1 MSDDES
7 RRKEIVRRTF
17 LGLEEDLDDLRDELG
32 RQFEDYETRLERLTG
47 ALPPW
52 LEMHPASLRTL
63 FSFEFAEGAARLGP
77 RAVAMSAAHVEK
89 SILELREVEDKETL
103 DEAREEVIALL
114 GDLESTAR
122 ECALDADS
130 QLGELL
136 DSILIELEDQREADE
151 STLRELVTSGDLE
164 KGRQARKEIAELWEE
179 QRNRA
184 RELKAAWEPIEALVF
199 EGVDLTVS
207 GIEELR
213 SLLHRTVE
221 GLGGTPTDR
230 IGIALADD
238 VARVTLQL
246 QPEVATEEWE
256 RDEESDDGGP
266 AQVELPM
273 WGATDPGDVGPTDK
287 IDLSSLV
294 ATDSTEVSKPAE
306 LEEILSAESSE
317 LSESSDT
324 AESPD
329 QEQDLADNE
338 SEPEDES
345 EPDVSESEPDDSPDI
360 AEPEDLA
367 DNESEPEEESS
378 ATSELNDDLAD
389 NESEPLLD
397 HETLDTVESE
407 RVPPLAAAPA
417 SESSELAM
425 AADFQ
430 TEETHGHAM
439 RVVEEWRPVAL
450 VERALVLL
458 PLVLFVA
465 VVSVSAIPRLSGV
478 EPAFDIYVDF
488 PWVFPWAFMS
498 VATLTFILLVV
509 RHWRMRWNGGPE
521 LVQWN
526 ENEQEVEV
534 VVDRQGVR
542 VGEVRYPRKQL
553 SAHVYRWESKPDG
566 TFGWAIRLE
575 PRTSAAVTMVAPER
589 NYTRWD
595 QSDLRIEEV
604 DPSSW
609 QTTQTVVDGLRA
621 RLGIS

>member
-47 ALPPW
+47 ALPTW
-52 LEMHPASLRTL
+52 LEMHPASLRVL

-89 SILELREVEDKETL
+89 SILELRDVEDKESL
-103 DEAREEVIALL
+103 DLARDEVIGLL
-114 GDLESTAR
+114 ADLEASAR

-164 KGRQARKEIAELWEE
+164 KGRQARREIAELWEE
-179 QRNRA
+179 QRVRA
-184 RELKAAWEPIEALVF
+184 HELKTAWEPIEALVF
-199 EGVDLTVS
+199 EGVDLTIS

-230 IGIALADD
+230 IVIALADD

-246 QPEVATEEWE
+246 QPEVSTEEWE
-256 RDEESDDGGP
+256 RSDEDDGGP

-273 WGATDPGDVGPTDK
+273 WGATDPGDIGPTDK

-294 ATDSTEVSKPAE
+294 AGDAPDVGAKVD
-306 LEEILSAESSE
+306 
-317 LSESSDT
+317 ESSDFGEESGVGEERE
-324 AESPD
+324 AET
-329 QEQDLADNE
+329 EH
-338 SEPEDES
+338 
-345 EPDVSESEPDDSPDI
+345 VSESEDVSQPKVSESRPDDLATTSEPDDAPI
-360 AEPEDLA
+360 DSTSEPEPE
-367 DNESEPEEESS
+367 ESEPAEDSVPDQEI
-378 ATSELNDDLAD
+378 
-389 NESEPLLD
+389 
-397 HETLDTVESE
+397 LDTVESE
-407 RVPPLAAAPA
+407 RVPPLAAEPA
-417 SESSELAM
+417 SESNELAM
-425 AADFQ
+425 SADFQ
-430 TEETHGHAM
+430 TEETHGRAM
-439 RVVEEWRPVAL
+439 RVVEEWRPVAIL
-450 VERALVLL
+450 ERALVLL
-458 PLVLFVA
+458 PLVVFVA
-465 VVSVSAIPRLSGV
+465 AVSVSAVPRLSGV
-478 EPAFDIYVDF
+478 EPTFDVYVNY
-488 PWVFPWAFMS
+488 PWIFPWAFMG

-509 RHWRMRWNGGPE
+509 RHWRMRWNDGPE

-534 VVDRQGVR
+534 VVDRQGVK

-595 QSDLRIEEV
+595 QSDLRIEDV

>member
-32 RQFEDYETRLERLTG
+32 RQFEDYETRLDRLTG

-103 DEAREEVIALL
+103 DLAREEVIALL
-114 GDLESTAR
+114 LDLESSAR
-122 ECALDADS
+122 ECALDADA

-179 QRNRA
+179 QRVRA
-184 RELKAAWEPIEALVF
+184 RELKDAWEPIEALVF
-199 EGVDLTVS
+199 EGVDLTIA

-230 IGIALADD
+230 IVVALADD

-246 QPEVATEEWE
+246 QPEIATEEWE
-256 RDEESDDGGP
+256 RGEGSADGIP
-266 AQVELPM
+266 EQVELPM

-294 ATDSTEVSKPAE
+294 AADSPREVDEVSTQ
-306 LEEILSAESSE
+306 
-317 LSESSDT
+317 ESSDPHH
-324 AESPD
+324 E
-329 QEQDLADNE
+329 LADNA
-338 SEPEDES
+338 SEPEDAAESPLNDLAATHQPHDEPAEAEAEDRSDES
-345 EPDVSESEPDDSPDI
+345 EPNDESSDLDSEPIS
-360 AEPEDLA
+360 
-367 DNESEPEEESS
+367 
-378 ATSELNDDLAD
+378 
-389 NESEPLLD
+389 D
-397 HETLDTVESE
+397 HETLDTVESD
-407 RVPPLAAAPA
+407 RAPSLASAPA
-417 SESSELAM
+417 SESNELAM

-430 TEETHGHAM
+430 TEETHGRAM

-450 VERALVLL
+450 MERGLVLS
-458 PLVLFVA
+458 PLLLFVVA
-465 VVSVSAIPRLSGV
+465 VSVSALPRLSGV
-478 EPAFDIYVDF
+478 QPAFDIYVNY
-488 PWVFPWAFMS
+488 PWVFPWAFLS

-575 PRTSAAVTMVAPER
+575 PRTSAALTMVAPER

-595 QSDLRIEEV
+595 QSDLKIEEV

-621 RLGIS
+621 RLSIS

>member
-32 RQFEDYETRLERLTG
+32 RQFEDYETRLEKLTG

-52 LEMHPASLRTL
+52 LEMHPASLRVL
-63 FSFEFAEGAARLGP
+63 FSFEFADGAARLGP

-89 SILELREVEDKETL
+89 SILELRDVEEKETL
-103 DEAREEVIALL
+103 DLAREEVIALL
-114 GDLESTAR
+114 AELESSAR

-151 STLRELVTSGDLE
+151 STLRDLVTSGDLE
-164 KGRQARKEIAELWEE
+164 KGRQARREIAELWEE
-179 QRNRA
+179 QRVRA
-184 RELKAAWEPIEALVF
+184 LELKSAWEPIEALVF
-199 EGVDLTVS
+199 EGVDLTIS

-230 IGIALADD
+230 MVIALAED

-256 RDEESDDGGP
+256 RDEEDLGGP
-266 AQVELPM
+266 AQVELPI
-273 WGATDPGDVGPTDK
+273 WGSTDPGDIGPTDK

-294 ATDSTEVSKPAE
+294 ATDSPKTPEADERATPASSEVDDALDVE
-306 LEEILSAESSE
+306 ESSE
-317 LSESSDT
+317 
-324 AESPD
+324 
-329 QEQDLADNE
+329 QEQGDDDL
-338 SEPEDES
+338 EPEDQSELEDIS
-345 EPDVSESEPDDSPDI
+345 EPQVSEARSDDSADLEAKDEPADLAPEPDAEDTSDTSEPIDELSDLDS
-360 AEPEDLA
+360 
-367 DNESEPEEESS
+367 ESNP
-378 ATSELNDDLAD
+378 
-389 NESEPLLD
+389 
-397 HETLDTVESE
+397 ETLDTIESE
-407 RVPPLAAAPA
+407 RVPPLAVAPA
-417 SESSELAM
+417 SESNELAM
-425 AADFQ
+425 TAA
-430 TEETHGHAM
+430 EETHGHAM

-450 VERALVLL
+450 MERALVLL
-458 PLVLFVA
+458 PLALFVA
-465 VVSVSAIPRLSGV
+465 VVSISAIPRLSGV
-478 EPAFDIYVDF
+478 EPGFDIYMNY
-488 PWVFPWAFMS
+488 PWIFPWAFLG

-534 VVDRQGVR
+534 VVDRQGVK

-609 QTTQTVVDGLRA
+609 QTTQTVVDGLRT

>member
-32 RQFEDYETRLERLTG
+32 RQFEDYETRLERLTA

-52 LEMHPASLRTL
+52 LEMHPASLRVL
-63 FSFEFAEGAARLGP
+63 FSFEFADGAARLGP

-89 SILELREVEDKETL
+89 SILELREVEDKEAL
-103 DEAREEVIALL
+103 DLAREGVIALL
-114 GDLESTAR
+114 ADLESSAR

-164 KGRQARKEIAELWEE
+164 KGRQARREIAELWEE
-179 QRNRA
+179 QRVRA
-184 RELKAAWEPIEALVF
+184 HELKAAWEPVEALVF
-199 EGVDLTVS
+199 EGVDLTIS

-213 SLLHRTVE
+213 ALLHRTVE

-230 IGIALADD
+230 MVIALADD
-238 VARVTLQL
+238 AARVTLQL
-246 QPEVATEEWE
+246 QPEVSTEEWE
-256 RDEESDDGGP
+256 RAEDDDGGP

-273 WGATDPGDVGPTDK
+273 WGATDPGDIGPTDK
-287 IDLSSLV
+287 IDLSSIV
-294 ATDSTEVSKPAE
+294 AGDAAEPAVDLSTPTSSDIGGESGEGSEPEVSA
-306 LEEILSAESSE
+306 AESK
-317 LSESSDT
+317 
-324 AESPD
+324 
-329 QEQDLADNE
+329 ADPVDSA
-338 SEPEDES
+338 SEPEDTS
-345 EPDVSESEPDDSPDI
+345 VPIDGLSDSESESNSDQD
-360 AEPEDLA
+360 A
-367 DNESEPEEESS
+367 
-378 ATSELNDDLAD
+378 
-389 NESEPLLD
+389 
-397 HETLDTVESE
+397 LDTVESD
-407 RVPPLAAAPA
+407 RVPQLAAEPA
-417 SESSELAM
+417 SESNELAM
-425 AADFQ
+425 ASDFQ
-430 TEETHGHAM
+430 TEETRGHAM
-439 RVVEEWRPVAL
+439 RVVEEWRPVSNL
-450 VERALVLL
+450 ERGLVLL
-458 PLVLFVA
+458 PLVVFVVA
-465 VVSVSAIPRLSGV
+465 VATSAIPRLRGV
-478 EPAFDIYVDF
+478 EPSFDIYVKY
-488 PWVFPWAFMS
+488 PWIFPWAFLG
-498 VATLTFILLVV
+498 VATLTFILLVI
-509 RHWRMRWNGGPE
+509 RHWRMRWNDGPE

-542 VGEVRYPRKQL
+542 IGDVRYPRKQL

-595 QSDLRIEEV
+595 QSDLGIEEV
-604 DPSSW
+604 DASSW